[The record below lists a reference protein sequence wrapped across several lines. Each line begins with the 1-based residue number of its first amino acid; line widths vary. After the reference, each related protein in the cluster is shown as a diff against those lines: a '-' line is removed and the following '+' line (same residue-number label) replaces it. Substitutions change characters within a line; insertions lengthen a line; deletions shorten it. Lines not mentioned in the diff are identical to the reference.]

1 MVRSVRPRQELI
13 CLQPRRRS
21 SVTLISAPTV
31 LRFFSENDGG
41 VSTAISC
48 LDQGAGE
55 GAYSHGSQ
63 RFPLVR
69 GEVERVARLGQ
80 SPGQGAARDGQWWP

>member
-21 SVTLISAPTV
+21 SVTLISAPNV

-48 LDQGAGE
+48 LDQGTGE

-69 GEVERVARLGQ
+69 RRSGACAAPTAT
-80 SPGQGAARDGQWWP
+80 PGAGGGA